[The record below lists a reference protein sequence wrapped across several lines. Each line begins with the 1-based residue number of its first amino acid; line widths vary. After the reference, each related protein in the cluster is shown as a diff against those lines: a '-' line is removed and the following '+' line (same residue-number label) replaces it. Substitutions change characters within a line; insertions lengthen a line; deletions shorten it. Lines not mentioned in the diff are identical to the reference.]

1 MMTDK
6 VIGNKI
12 AQLRQLKGI
21 SFDKLAKLAN
31 LSETQLTSIEN
42 GQIIPSLGILIRITR
57 ALGIR
62 LGTLLDDNKS
72 PGPAVNRANNPA
84 LSASF
89 STQEDASREH
99 LTFFSLAAN
108 KQGKHLEPFIIDI
121 KPGES
126 SQLKKSSHE
135 GEEFIYVMEGNVT
148 VAYGTEVYELN
159 QHDSIYID
167 SIVEHQVTT
176 RGNENAKVLAV
187 VYVPV

>member
-1 MMTDK
+1 MITDQ
-6 VIGNKI
+6 VIGGKI

-21 SFDKLAKLAN
+21 SFSNLAKLAN
-31 LSETQLTSIEN
+31 LSEAQLTSIES
-42 GQIIPSLGILIRITR
+42 GKIIPSLGILIRITR

-62 LGTLLDDNKS
+62 LGTLLDDNKN
-72 PGPAVNRANNPA
+72 PGPAVHRANNPS
-84 LSASF
+84 LSSSF

-126 SQLKKSSHE
+126 SQLKKSSRE
-135 GEEFIYVMEGNVT
+135 GEEFIYVMEGTVT

-159 QHDSIYID
+159 EHDSIYID
-167 SIVEHQVTT
+167 SIVEHQVTAK
-176 RGNENAKVLAV
+176 GSANAKVLAV

>member
-1 MMTDK
+1 MITDQ
-6 VIGNKI
+6 VIGGKI

-21 SFDKLAKLAN
+21 SFSNLAKLAN
-31 LSETQLTSIEN
+31 LSEAQLTSIES
-42 GQIIPSLGILIRITR
+42 GKIIPSLGILIRITR

-62 LGTLLDDNKS
+62 LGTLLDDNKN
-72 PGPAVNRANNPA
+72 PGPAVHRANNPS
-84 LSASF
+84 LSSSF

-135 GEEFIYVMEGNVT
+135 GEEFIYVMEGTVT
-148 VAYGTEVYELN
+148 VAYGTEIYELN
-159 QHDSIYID
+159 EHDSIYID
-167 SIVEHQVTT
+167 SIVEHQVTAK
-176 RGNENAKVLAV
+176 GSANAKVLAV